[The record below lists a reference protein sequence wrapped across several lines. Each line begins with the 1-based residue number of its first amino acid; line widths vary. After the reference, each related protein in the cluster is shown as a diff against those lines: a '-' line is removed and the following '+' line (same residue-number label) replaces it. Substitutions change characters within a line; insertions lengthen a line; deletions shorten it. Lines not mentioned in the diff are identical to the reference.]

1 MNPGPQSRNWKENRP
16 FRTPLLKLKS
26 GRWAQISRQ
35 YPFQRGGPHQVQSC
49 ALFFYVFIVFLIA
62 YVGKIYVYSSRYS
75 SAKKSTNHF
84 AGREVGVSLQQTRQH
99 YQTSDRKKTRERSR
113 GNLYSASASSG
124 TLKVSRGR
132 QNLTISADTLEPQ
145 TAKRESSERVAGRYD
160 ELEKRRDASEGE
172 LANAALL
179 VIAYNRPDYLRQ
191 TLDSL
196 AKVSHLSDVNVYVS
210 QDGFD
215 ESVARVAIEGQLRGL
230 GKPQTRGY
238 EHWQRER
245 IPQLGHNQP
254 SHAWLAQHYKWAL
267 DKVFIER
274 AHSHVIIVEDDMLFS
289 PDFLSFFKQTAILL
303 VRDQSLWCISTW
315 NDNGLAT
322 HAQDSM
328 RMFRTSY
335 FPGLGWMMRR
345 ELWEEIGNNWPKAH
359 WDHWMRLNTTSK
371 GRECIVP
378 EVNRNFNIGEAG
390 ANMRRGTYERYL
402 KRMAFNMLYI
412 NHYGDLSYLDRD
424 TYRRRLKRLMHGAI
438 VWPWHQHRYRS
449 ISALHDLLR
458 TEIRDIKRDDVALAL
473 YRMENFRMLADLLDL
488 WPFPRGHSQ
497 HAIEVKVHGV
507 TILLA
512 DERSCP
518 YLPSHLR
525 VRPSRGLTPIAAVQG
540 QTCDAACRYN
550 HMKCHAPDFWFLNSC
565 EVLAN
570 FFPCEAGCALVLGDD
585 IPNYVVGNQMDTHQ
599 KCLVSERQATC
610 AASHKATAR
619 LCSCVPLGISE
630 GREEQD
636 NY

>member
-1 MNPGPQSRNWKENRP
+1 
-16 FRTPLLKLKS
+16 
-26 GRWAQISRQ
+26 
-35 YPFQRGGPHQVQSC
+35 
-49 ALFFYVFIVFLIA
+49 
-62 YVGKIYVYSSRYS
+62 
-75 SAKKSTNHF
+75 
-84 AGREVGVSLQQTRQH
+84 
-99 YQTSDRKKTRERSR
+99 
-113 GNLYSASASSG
+113 
-124 TLKVSRGR
+124 
-132 QNLTISADTLEPQ
+132 
-145 TAKRESSERVAGRYD
+145 
-160 ELEKRRDASEGE
+160 
-172 LANAALL
+172 
-179 VIAYNRPDYLRQ
+179 
-191 TLDSL
+191 
-196 AKVSHLSDVNVYVS
+196 
-210 QDGFD
+210 
-215 ESVARVAIEGQLRGL
+215 
-230 GKPQTRGY
+230 
-238 EHWQRER
+238 
-245 IPQLGHNQP
+245 
-254 SHAWLAQHYKWAL
+254 
-267 DKVFIER
+267 
-274 AHSHVIIVEDDMLFS
+274 
-289 PDFLSFFKQTAILL
+289 
-303 VRDQSLWCISTW
+303 
-315 NDNGLAT
+315 
-322 HAQDSM
+322 
-328 RMFRTSY
+328 
-335 FPGLGWMMRR
+335 
-345 ELWEEIGNNWPKAH
+345 
-359 WDHWMRLNTTSK
+359 
-371 GRECIVP
+371 
-378 EVNRNFNIGEAG
+378 
-390 ANMRRGTYERYL
+390 
-402 KRMAFNMLYI
+402 
-412 NHYGDLSYLDRD
+412 
-424 TYRRRLKRLMHGAI
+424 MHGAI